1 MWILQRKTCDRE
13 KGGCLI
19 SYNLKNAYM
28 RIGLDVMG
36 GDFAPDAVIEGAVDS
51 LLHLTPDD
59 KLVLIGDESVIYRK
73 LSDMQVEPSL
83 FDIVHTTQVIEMG
96 DHPAKAFSQ
105 KKDSSIAVGYG
116 MLKSSMLDGFCS
128 AGNTGAMLV
137 GASYTVN
144 VIPGVLRPALATILP
159 CIDDREAVILDVGL
173 NPDCKPEVLVQY
185 GILGSIYAKY
195 VLGIDNPSVGLI
207 NIGEEESKG
216 TPAVKAAYELMKE
229 QPLLNF
235 AGNIEGNALFRE
247 TMPDVIVCD
256 GFVGNVILK
265 QGEAFYEIY
274 KKRNLKDEYFERL
287 DWENIGG
294 TPIIGIN
301 ANVVIGHG
309 IAQRKAIMNM
319 VLQTRGVVHANLAQ
333 KIKEAI

>member
-1 MWILQRKTCDRE
+1 
-13 KGGCLI
+13 
-19 SYNLKNAYM
+19 M

-36 GDFAPDAVIEGAVDS
+36 GDYAPDAIIEGAVDS
-51 LLHLTPDD
+51 LQHLTADD
-59 KLVLIGDESVIYRK
+59 KIVLIGDEGAIYRK
-73 LSDMQVEPSL
+73 LQQMQIEPSL
-83 FDIVHTTQVIEMG
+83 FEIVHTTQVIEMA

-105 KKDSSIAVGYG
+105 KKNSSIAVGFG
-116 MLKSSMLDGFCS
+116 LLKSGSIGGFCS

-144 VIPGVLRPALATILP
+144 VTPGVIRPALVAVVP
-159 CIDDREAVILDVGL
+159 CIDNRDSVILDVGL
-173 NPDCKPEVLVQY
+173 NIDCKPDILLQY

-195 VLGIDNPSVGLI
+195 VLGTDSPSVGLL
-207 NIGEEESKG
+207 NIGEEETKG
-216 TPAVKAAYELMKE
+216 TMAVKAAYELMKDF
-229 QPLLNF
+229 PGLNF

-247 TMPDVIVCD
+247 SMTDVIVCD

-265 QGEAFYEIY
+265 QGEAFHYIY
-274 KKRNLKDEYFERL
+274 KSRNLKDEFFDRL
-287 DWENIGG
+287 DFENIGG

-309 IAQRKAIMNM
+309 ISKRKAIMNM
-319 VLQTRGVVHANLAQ
+319 VLQTRAVVHANLAQ

>member
-1 MWILQRKTCDRE
+1 
-13 KGGCLI
+13 
-19 SYNLKNAYM
+19 M

-36 GDFAPDAVIEGAVDS
+36 GDFAPESIIEGAGDS
-51 LLHLTPDD
+51 LKRLSVNEN
-59 KLVLIGDESVIYRK
+59 LVLIGDEPSILRK
-73 LSDMQVEPSL
+73 LREMHIEPSK
-83 FDIVHTTQVIEMG
+83 FEIVHTSQVIEMA

-116 MLKSSMLDGFCS
+116 MLKNGALDGFCS

-144 VIPGVLRPALATILP
+144 MIPGVLRPALVMVLP
-159 CIDDREAVILDVGL
+159 CVDDRDSVILDVGL
-173 NPDCKPEVLVQY
+173 NPDCKPDVFLQY

-195 VLGIDNPSVGLI
+195 VLGTDNPTVGLL
-207 NIGEEESKG
+207 NIGQEETKG
-216 TPAVKAAYELMKE
+216 TPAVKAAYELMKDY
-229 QPLLNF
+229 PGLNF
-235 AGNIEGNALFRE
+235 VGNIEGNALFRE
-247 TMPDVIVCD
+247 TMTDVIVCD

-265 QGEAFYEIY
+265 MGEAFHHLY
-274 KKRNLKDEYFERL
+274 KIRNLKDAYFDRL

-294 TPIIGIN
+294 TPIVGIN

-309 IAQRKAIMNM
+309 ISKRKAIMNM

>member
-1 MWILQRKTCDRE
+1 
-13 KGGCLI
+13 
-19 SYNLKNAYM
+19 M

-36 GDFAPDAVIEGAVDS
+36 GDFAPDAIIEGAVDS
-51 LLHLTPDD
+51 LKHLSVDQ
-59 KLVLIGDESVIYRK
+59 KLVLIGDESSILKK
-73 LSDMQVEPSL
+73 LAEMQTEPSL
-83 FDIVHTTQVIEMG
+83 FDIVHTTQVIEMA

-105 KKDSSIAVGYG
+105 KKNSSIAVGYG
-116 MLKSSMLDGFCS
+116 MLKNGLLDGFCS

-159 CIDDREAVILDVGL
+159 CIDNRSSVILDVGL
-173 NPDCKPEVLVQY
+173 NPDCKPDVLLQY
-185 GILGSIYAKY
+185 GVLGSIYAKY
-195 VLGIDNPSVGLI
+195 VLGIANPTVALI
-207 NIGEEESKG
+207 NIGEEETKG

-229 QPLLNF
+229 YPGLNF
-235 AGNIEGNALFRE
+235 VGNIEGNDLFRE
-247 TMPDVIVCD
+247 TMTDVIVCD

-265 QGEAFYEIY
+265 QGESFYHIY
-274 KKRNLKDEYFERL
+274 KSRKLKDEFFDRF

-294 TPIIGIN
+294 TPIVGIN

-309 IAQRKAIMNM
+309 ISKRRAVMNM
-319 VLQTRGVVHANLAQ
+319 VRQTRAVVQANLAQ